1 MIPIPSWVSP
11 LVNGLLLLLA
21 LALVVSFWLA
31 FGEWVLIA
39 LFVFALAAFT
49 LAVIFK
55 GEPTCI
61 CPPDDVLE
69 HCPKCG
75 GDR

>member
-1 MIPIPSWVSP
+1 VIPIPSWISP

-31 FGEWVLIA
+31 FGEWILLA
-39 LFVFALAAFT
+39 LFALIIVGWMC
-49 LAVIFK
+49 AVIFK
-55 GEPTCI
+55 GEPQCI